1 MFSAEGQWSFFVRSL
16 DLMSSHYLIGTL
28 LMQSAASRN
37 NAKLVL
43 DEKKMISNRFILI
56 TNRAFYSSSPFLKC
70 SLFFCKSQNG
80 NISIAKRETIG
91 ELCRSHICQFE
102 KSLLKRNQ
110 FLTGHTNAAISLQ
123 RWFWLHESLSRSQWD
138 SEIWERERERGR
150 TLRVTRRPLFTY
162 SSLVSSHTLSFSSA
176 QINFWALRILNSQAR
191 ERSSWVFHN

>member
-43 DEKKMISNRFILI
+43 DEKKMIGNRFILI
-56 TNRAFYSSSPFLKC
+56 TNRAFYSSSPFSKC
-70 SLFFCKSQNG
+70 SFVLLQITEWKQKYC
-80 NISIAKRETIG
+80 ETRTDW
-91 ELCRSHICQFE
+91 RSHICQFE

-123 RWFWLHESLSRSQWD
+123 R
-138 SEIWERERERGR
+138 
-150 TLRVTRRPLFTY
+150 
-162 SSLVSSHTLSFSSA
+162 
-176 QINFWALRILNSQAR
+176 
-191 ERSSWVFHN
+191 